1 MLLTMETDYALRML
15 RCLSDGNQYSMG
27 DIVKRE
33 FIPKQFAY
41 KILGKISKA
50 GLVSV
55 SRGTNGGYRLAKDL
69 SEISLYDLMDIVE
82 KSNQIIS
89 CMDSNYECQFKHANG
104 VCRAHSNLAAIEK
117 KIEDSLKTYMIRD
130 ILSNQIT

>member
-15 RCLSDGNQYSMG
+15 RCLSDGKKYSMG

-41 KILGKISKA
+41 KVLGKISRA
-50 GLVSV
+50 GLVRV
-55 SRGTNGGYRLAKDL
+55 SRGTNGGYRLAREL
-69 SEISLYDLMDIVE
+69 SEISLYDLMCIVE
-82 KSNQIIS
+82 QNKQLIS
-89 CMDSNYECQFKHANG
+89 CMDPDYECQFRRTNG
-104 VCRAHSNLAAIEK
+104 YCRVHNNLAVIEK

-130 ILSNQIT
+130 ILNNRII